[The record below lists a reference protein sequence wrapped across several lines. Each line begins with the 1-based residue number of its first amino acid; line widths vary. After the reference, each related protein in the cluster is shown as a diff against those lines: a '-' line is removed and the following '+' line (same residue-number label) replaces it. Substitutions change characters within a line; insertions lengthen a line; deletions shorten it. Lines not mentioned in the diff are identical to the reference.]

1 MPAPAFIPDYAIPP
15 GATLRETLL
24 AQGVTQ
30 SAAARTLGLTAHQFR
45 ALLSGRRELTA
56 DRATRLDTLTG
67 SPATFWTQAQAD
79 YTLHTMRLLR
89 AAFRHRPRTLAERRK
104 RRALMR
110 QAAIATAND
119 LRDYPESRA
128 PDIMDLPQDCK

>member
-1 MPAPAFIPDYAIPP
+1 MPATAFIPDYAIPP

-56 DRATRLDTLTG
+56 DTASRLDALTG
-67 SPATFWTQAQAD
+67 IPTTFWTQAQAN
-79 YTLHTMRLLR
+79 YAAHRNRINRQLFLR
-89 AAFRHRPRTLAERRK
+89 RPRTLAERQQ
-104 RRALMR
+104 RRILAR
-110 QAAIATAND
+110 QAAIATAKD
-119 LRDYPESRA
+119 LRDYPESRV
-128 PDIMDLPQDCK
+128 PDIMDLVD

>member
-1 MPAPAFIPDYAIPP
+1 MPATAFIPDYAIPP

-56 DRATRLDTLTG
+56 DTASRLDALTG
-67 SPATFWTQAQAD
+67 IPTQEV
-79 YTLHTMRLLR
+79 
-89 AAFRHRPRTLAERRK
+89 RPDKLYGSHEKVSLVVLAIHISCF
-104 RRALMR
+104 L
-110 QAAIATAND
+110 
-119 LRDYPESRA
+119 
-128 PDIMDLPQDCK
+128 